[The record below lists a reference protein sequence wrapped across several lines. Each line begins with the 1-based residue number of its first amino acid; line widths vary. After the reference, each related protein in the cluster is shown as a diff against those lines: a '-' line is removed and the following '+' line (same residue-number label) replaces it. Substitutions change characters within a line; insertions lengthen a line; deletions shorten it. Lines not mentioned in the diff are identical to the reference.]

1 MLLTKPLYLS
11 SELHE
16 RCEVR
21 QLTCF
26 TGTKVQILTPE
37 ELSAAFLRRLY
48 QFTCFTGA
56 KVQILTP
63 EELSAALLRRLYFSL
78 LALLAQKYKY

>member
-11 SELHE
+11 SDLHE

-26 TGTKVQILTPE
+26 TGTKVQILTPD
-37 ELSAAFLRRLY
+37 ELSAAF
-48 QFTCFTGA
+48 
-56 KVQILTP
+56 
-63 EELSAALLRRLYFSL
+63 LRRLYFSL